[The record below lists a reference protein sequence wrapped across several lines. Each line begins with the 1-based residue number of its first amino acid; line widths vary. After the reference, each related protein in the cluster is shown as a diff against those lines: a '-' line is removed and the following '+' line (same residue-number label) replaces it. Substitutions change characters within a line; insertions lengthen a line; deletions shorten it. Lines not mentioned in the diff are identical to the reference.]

1 MLIAVNTRLLLKDKL
16 EGIGWFTYES
26 LKRIT
31 KNHPEHKFIFLFDR
45 PFSEEFIFS
54 DNISPIVVGPQ
65 ARHPF
70 LWYWW
75 FEQSLPKIFHKYAP
89 DLFLSP
95 DGFLS
100 LSPLSFGE
108 GLVRKDSRG
117 SPADSFGGVR
127 QISVIHDLNF
137 EYYPEDIP
145 FIARKYYKKYFPLFA
160 KKASRIATVSE
171 YSKQDISKR
180 YKISTEKIDVVYD
193 GANEAFKPR
202 SPLLSLR
209 QLAEE
214 KFARSKVLP
223 FGEDLGGASYF
234 LFVGA
239 LHPRKNVARLL
250 LAFDEFKKTESSKIK
265 LVIAGEKM
273 WKTSDIENVFSSM
286 KFKSDVIFAGRLGTN
301 ALKDV
306 MAVAL
311 ALVFVP
317 YFEGFGIPIIEAMYC
332 DVPVLTSN
340 VTSMPEV
347 AGNAALLVDPF
358 SVDSIKEGMMKIY
371 KDETLR
377 NQLIA
382 NGQKQREKFSW
393 DKTAEKLWNC
403 IEKTI

>member
-16 EGIGWFTYES
+16 EGIGWFAYES

-31 KNHPEHKFIFLFDR
+31 KNHPEHNFLFLFDR

-54 DNISPIVVGPQ
+54 DNISPIVAGPQ

-75 FEQSLPKIFHKYAP
+75 FEQSLPKIFHKHEP

-100 LSPLSFGE
+100 LSY
-108 GLVRKDSRG
+108 
-117 SPADSFGGVR
+117 SPPAGMKKCAS
-127 QISVIHDLNF
+127 IAVIHDLNF

-145 FIARKYYKKYFPLFA
+145 FLARKYYKKYFPLFA

-171 YSKQDISKR
+171 YSKQDISKL
-180 YKISTEKIDVVYD
+180 YNIPPEKIDVVYD
-193 GANEAFKPR
+193 GANEAFRPIAPTLKGEKAER
-202 SPLLSLR
+202 QFDSPPL
-209 QLAEE
+209 Q
-214 KFARSKVLP
+214 
-223 FGEDLGGASYF
+223 GQGAAPYF

-250 LAFDEFKKTESSKIK
+250 QAFDEFKKSESSNMK

-273 WKTSDIENVFSSM
+273 WKTSDIENVLEKM
-286 KFKSDVIFAGRLGTN
+286 KFKNDVIFTGRMGAN
-301 ALKDV
+301 ELKEA
-306 MAVAL
+306 MASAL

-317 YFEGFGIPIIEAMYC
+317 YFEGFGIPIVEAMYC
-332 DVPVLTSN
+332 DVPVITSN

-347 AGNAALLVDPF
+347 AGKAGLLVDPF
-358 SVDSIKEGMMKIY
+358 SVDSIKEGMLRIY
-371 KDETLR
+371 KDEALR
-377 NQLIA
+377 NLLIE
-382 NGQKQREKFSW
+382 NGKKQREKFSW
-393 DKTAEKLWNC
+393 DKTAEKLWKC